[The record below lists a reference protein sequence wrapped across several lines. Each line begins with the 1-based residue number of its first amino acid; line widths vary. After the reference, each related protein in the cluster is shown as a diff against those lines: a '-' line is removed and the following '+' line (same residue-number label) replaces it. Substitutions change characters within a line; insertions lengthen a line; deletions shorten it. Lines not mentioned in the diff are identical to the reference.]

1 MNRRA
6 FFIFIKTLGDNL
18 YFKNL
23 DNNAGVFFHIIAEA
37 EEEEF
42 KEALLGYL
50 FLTNADAGT
59 TASALDD
66 AIEDW
71 FKKTYAVPVDFEI
84 EDALAKLTRLKLCK
98 STGKDDTGAP
108 VWTAVPLSEACERLD
123 VMWDNFFT
131 RV

>member
-1 MNRRA
+1 MPA
-6 FFIFIKTLGDNL
+6 FFFTSSPKRKKKSLKRPCWDI
-18 YFKNL
+18 
-23 DNNAGVFFHIIAEA
+23 V
-37 EEEEF
+37 
-42 KEALLGYL
+42 